1 MPRFFSRILDR
12 VSAEDTTP
20 VNTFTGITADGR
32 VLLRDRR
39 GTRKAEI
46 PNVETKSETLSTDPL
61 AIYKRPKPPSPGI

>member
-1 MPRFFSRILDR
+1 MSHFFSRILDR

-32 VLLRDRR
+32 VLLRDRP

-46 PNVETKSETLSTDPL
+46 PNVETKV
-61 AIYKRPKPPSPGI
+61 